1 MDDIMS
7 YIVHSYLCGIALICV
22 GAYLFIDTIKNPI
35 PNNRT
40 SPLQENIS
48 GIAGGITLF
57 GCGVTIIIA
66 KLFYG
71 W

>member
-1 MDDIMS
+1 MS
-7 YIVHSYLCGIALICV
+7 YIVHSYLFGIAFLCMGIY
-22 GAYLFIDTIKNPI
+22 ALWITIKHPL

-40 SPLQENIS
+40 SPLQENAS
-48 GIAGGITLF
+48 GIIFGIGAIILGG
-57 GCGVTIIIA
+57 GVIIA